1 MNYFILVNK
10 DLEFVGKRDGTTY
23 TTTHISRSKNKPNQA
38 TDKIKVHADVHGS
51 LNIGRKFLPAFNFSY
66 LGNNMNV
73 FKYQVKRV
81 AKRGKKG
88 LIHLKRDFFQQD
100 WPLAFTHCETCL
112 K

>member
-1 MNYFILVNK
+1 MMNYFILVNK

-73 FKYQVKRV
+73 FKYQVKKV

-88 LIHLKRDFFQQD
+88 LIHLKRDFFSAR
-100 WPLAFTHCETCL
+100 LAACFHTL
-112 K
+112 